1 MKQIMQGF
9 VVALVG
15 VILTPVIYAV
25 ATEANVTGITLTVLL
40 LVPTIFVISVLFA
53 VVAPLLK
60 MA

>member
-1 MKQIMQGF
+1 MKQILQGF
-9 VVALVG
+9 VVALIG

-25 ATEANVTGITLTVLL
+25 ASSANVTGVTLTVLL

-60 MA
+60 VA